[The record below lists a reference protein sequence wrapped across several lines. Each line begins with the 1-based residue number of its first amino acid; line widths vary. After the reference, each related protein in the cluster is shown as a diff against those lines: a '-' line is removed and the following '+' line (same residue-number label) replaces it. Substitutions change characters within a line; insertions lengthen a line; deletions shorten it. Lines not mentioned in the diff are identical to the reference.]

1 MQGNAALLAAAVFA
15 VAVQRVLAESKL
27 YPDLMGAPGVQGDLG
42 KAVLPCRGK
51 DAVFQHRLPHPL
63 AGTTDREHPA
73 LAAVLEQVVPQHS
86 GGGQLRV
93 RCTGNDRAVL
103 LDELRR
109 GGFALGAA
117 ILHGVG
123 VLTLIYLTAQGG
135 GSCRGAGI
143 DHQPGHTG
151 VQPVHHPHKG
161 IGRVPVRAQC
171 SGHTLL
177 AGKPGGLV
185 QHHKGGVLV

>member
-1 MQGNAALLAAAVFA
+1 MQGDAALLAAAVFA
-15 VAVQRVLAESKL
+15 IAVQRVLAGSKL
-27 YPDLMGAPGVQGDLG
+27 HPDLMGAPGVQGDLG

-51 DAVFQHRLPHPL
+51 DAVFQHRFPHPL
-63 AGTTDREHPA
+63 AGTADREYPA
-73 LAAVLEQVVPQHS
+73 LAAVLEQVVPQHPS
-86 GGGQLRV
+86 GGQLRV
-93 RCTGNDRAVL
+93 RRTGEDRAVL

-109 GGFALGAA
+109 SSFALGAA

-123 VLTLIYLTAQGG
+123 VLTLGDLTAQGG

-151 VQPVHHPHKG
+151 VQPVHHPYKG
-161 IGRVPVRAQC
+161 VGRVPVRPQRG
-171 SGHTLL
+171 GHALL

>member
-15 VAVQRVLAESKL
+15 IAVQRVFAAGKL
-27 YPDLMGAPGVQGDLG
+27 YPDLMGAPGVQDDLG

-51 DAVFQHRLPHPL
+51 DAVFQHCFPHPL
-63 AGTTDREHPA
+63 AGTADREHPA

-93 RCTGNDRAVL
+93 RRTGNDRAVL

-123 VLTLIYLTAQGG
+123 VLTLGHLTAQCG
-135 GSCRGAGI
+135 GSRRGAGI

-161 IGRVPVRAQC
+161 IRRVPVRPQGG
-171 SGHTLL
+171 GHALL
-177 AGKPGGLV
+177 AGKPGRLV

>member
-15 VAVQRVLAESKL
+15 IAVQRVFAAGKL
-27 YPDLMGAPGVQGDLG
+27 HPDLMGAPSVQGNFH
-42 KAVLPCRGK
+42 KAVFPCRGK

-63 AGTTDREHPA
+63 AGTADREHPA
-73 LAAVLEQVVPQHS
+73 LAAVLEQVVPQHP

-93 RCTGNDRAVL
+93 RRTGEDRAVL
-103 LDELRR
+103 LDELRC

-117 ILHGVG
+117 VLHGVG
-123 VLTLIYLTAQGG
+123 VLTLGHLTAQGG
-135 GSCRGAGI
+135 GNCRGAGI

-161 IGRVPVRAQC
+161 IGRVPVRPQRG
-171 SGHTLL
+171 GHTLL

>member
-1 MQGNAALLAAAVFA
+1 MQGDAAFLAAAVFA
-15 VAVQRVLAESKL
+15 VAVQRVPAAGKL

-63 AGTTDREHPA
+63 AGTADREHPA

-86 GGGQLRV
+86 GGGQLRI
-93 RCTGNDRAVL
+93 RRTGEDRAVL

-117 ILHGVG
+117 VLHGVG
-123 VLTLIYLTAQGG
+123 VLTLGDLTAQGG

-161 IGRVPVRAQC
+161 IRCVPVRAQRG
-171 SGHTLL
+171 GHALL